1 MDEVTVEAETV
12 VLRSGGRVLDTQR
25 QDALARVYAVFAGA
39 DLSVTV
45 TDVALRVFR
54 FDDRLWVLP
63 WTTAGVEAAIAAIW
77 PEPRQ
82 RAEQHWEAVIDQLPR
97 DWRRLLETRLRPTGG
112 GLLVAPLSELPAW
125 RIRHEGSNSHFVGE
139 HAYPFLD
146 ALIGGWFHQDFDIAG
161 DTLAVAIASFRR
173 DTNSEDWAETR
184 ADIARLLRRYDDVA
198 LPHEFHP
205 PFCPRYSS
213 HDAAPQHASMAHAD
227 RRIAEAVK
235 AVTHHDRDSVTLGDF
250 PTIHQP
256 RPAPIFLAPGR
267 DRRYGIKCRVQK
279 KRPEPAAAAGAFAF
293 AQSRSGGGLT

>member
-1 MDEVTVEAETV
+1 MMDEVTVETETV
-12 VLRSGGRVLDTQR
+12 ALRSGGRVLDTQR

-82 RAEQHWEAVIDQLPR
+82 RAERHWEAVIDQLPR
-97 DWRRLLETRLRPTGG
+97 DWRRLLGDGVRPQGPA
-112 GLLVAPLSELPAW
+112 LLVAPVSELPAW

-146 ALIGGWFHQDFDIAG
+146 ALIGGWFHQDYDIAG
-161 DTLAVAIASFRR
+161 DTLAAVIASFRE

-184 ADIARLLRRYDDVA
+184 ADIARLLRCYDDVA
-198 LPHEFHP
+198 LPREFIRLFVP
-205 PFCPRYSS
+205 DIRPTAWC
-213 HDAAPQHASMAHAD
+213 ASTRAWLT
-227 RRIAEAVK
+227 RIEE
-235 AVTHHDRDSVTLGDF
+235 LL
-250 PTIHQP
+250 
-256 RPAPIFLAPGR
+256 RP
-267 DRRYGIKCRVQK
+267 
-279 KRPEPAAAAGAFAF
+279 
-293 AQSRSGGGLT
+293 